1 MSAVAPRRGG
11 FSDPEAAIRLEMV
24 TKRYPGRRSPAVDE
38 LSLDVPAGQIV
49 VMVGP
54 SACGKTTTLRLINR
68 LISPDEGRILVE
80 GEDVTASNPDAL
92 RRRMGYVIQQ
102 VGLFPHMTVA
112 DNVAAVPRML
122 GWERTRITARV
133 DELLQMVGMDPDE
146 NRRRYPKELSGGQ
159 RQRVGV
165 ARAMAADPPV
175 LLMDE
180 PFGSID
186 PVTRGRL
193 QDELLAL
200 QAELRK
206 TILFVSHDIDEA
218 VKMGDRIAVM
228 DHGGT
233 VAQYD
238 TPERVLTDPA
248 NEFVRT
254 FTGSKA
260 ALKGLSLVR
269 AGEVTLSSW
278 PVVSSA
284 EDRGKI
290 RAEIIASRRD
300 AALVLDEHR
309 RPARWVTV
317 EDLERRSGPLLS
329 AGTAVDACVTPTTR
343 LDEALDRLVTTR
355 TGAAVM
361 VGADGTFGGI
371 VDLEAVMTAV
381 RTMRSAEP
389 ASAGPP
395 TLARP
400 WS

>member
-1 MSAVAPRRGG
+1 MSAVATRRGG
-11 FSDPEAAIRLEMV
+11 FSDPEAAIRLEGV
-24 TKRYPGRRSPAVDE
+24 TKRYPGRRTPAVEE
-38 LSLDVPAGQIV
+38 LYLDVPAGQIV

-68 LISPDEGRILVE
+68 LISPDEGRILVM
-80 GEDVTASNPDAL
+80 GEDVTASDPDAL

-102 VGLFPHMTVA
+102 IGLFPHMTVG

-122 GWERTRITARV
+122 GWERQRIDARV
-133 DELLQMVGMDPDE
+133 DELLQMVGMDPEE

-193 QDELLAL
+193 QEELLAL
-200 QAELRK
+200 QAQLKK

-228 DHGGT
+228 NHGGA

-238 TPERVLTDPA
+238 TPARVLTDPA

-254 FTGSKA
+254 FTGSKS
-260 ALKGLSLVR
+260 ALKGLSLIR
-269 AGEVTLSSW
+269 AGEAILSPW
-278 PVVSSA
+278 AVVSSV
-284 EDRGKI
+284 EDRGRI
-290 RAEIIASRRD
+290 RAEIVASRHD
-300 AALVLDEHR
+300 AALVLDEHS

-317 EDLERRSGPLLS
+317 ADLERRSGPLLS
-329 AGTAVDACVTPTTR
+329 VGTAVEECVGRDTP
-343 LDEALDRLVTTR
+343 LDEALDRLVATR
-355 TGAAVM
+355 TGATVM
-361 VGADGTFGGI
+361 IEADGAFAG
-371 VDLEAVMTAV
+371 VLDVEAVMTAV
-381 RTMRSAEP
+381 RTMRSAGAP
-389 ASAGPP
+389 PAGPNG
-395 TLARP
+395 LDRP